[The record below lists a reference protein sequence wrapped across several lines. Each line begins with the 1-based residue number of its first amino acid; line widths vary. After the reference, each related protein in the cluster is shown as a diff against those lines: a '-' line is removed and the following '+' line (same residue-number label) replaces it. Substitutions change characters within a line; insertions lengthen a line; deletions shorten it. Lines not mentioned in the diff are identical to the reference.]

1 MGQELAIKADRSHD
15 GKAMASLPDQYRDF
29 VLRLM
34 ELGPT
39 KKAASK
45 AASDVGFTP
54 LHGYKLMRDERVL
67 MAIREEAT
75 KQLAGGVL
83 IGVKR
88 MIEIAQDKDHK
99 DSYKAAKDLAGL
111 NGFTTEQRI
120 VVEHIPSDSKEKIKQ
135 IRAMATEIGI
145 DPQLLIAQSGI
156 VEGDFTEVEDEPS
169 IESDLTDE

>member
-1 MGQELAIKADRSHD
+1 MGQEVAITSTRKHD
-15 GKAMASLPDQYRDF
+15 GKAMASLPEQQRAF

-39 KKAASK
+39 KKAAAK
-45 AASDVGFTP
+45 AAGDVGFHP
-54 LHGYKLMRDERVL
+54 VYGYELMRDERVL

-75 KQLAGGVL
+75 KCLAGAVL
-83 IGVKR
+83 VGVKT
-88 MIEIAQDKDHK
+88 MVEIAQDKDHK
-99 DSYKAAKDLAGL
+99 DRYKAAKDLAGL